1 MHEHFEYNIG
11 DEKLK
16 VWLEYCNL
24 DENNN
29 LTPAGYVQRMR
40 NPGQWGGAPEIAM
53 ASKHF
58 NVVIKV
64 SYNGRIVSKFDCGRN
79 PTEELTLLYTGG
91 HYEPGGIVNL

>member
-1 MHEHFEYNIG
+1 MSCLFRSLSVLLRYRIGPIDVQKFRNFICDKLHEHFEYNIG

-40 NPGQWGGAPEIAM
+40 KSWSMGW
-53 ASKHF
+53 S
-58 NVVIKV
+58 
-64 SYNGRIVSKFDCGRN
+64 S
-79 PTEELTLLYTGG
+79 
-91 HYEPGGIVNL
+91 